1 MSCFARRF
9 YRLTPTSHIG
19 GCRYCSES
27 ASTATQQAG
36 SCALYPAVPCYLQGA
51 QLAGRSAGAPP
62 VRGRTNCHRAF
73 AIAPRRQGADANFA
87 QGAFSWGCVSGAR
100 SALIVRLSG
109 DTACCAIA
117 RKPFLA
123 LRFQRLLH
131 RLYASLRAMQ
141 ETLSRLR
148 RNPTRSLPP
157 AGRALVGVLAR
168 CLLFAIAA
176 GGVALPLMRP
186 TLGF

>member
-19 GCRYCSES
+19 GCRFCSES

-36 SCALYPAVPCYLQGA
+36 SCALFPAVPCYLQGA

-62 VRGRTNCHRAF
+62 VRGRTNCRRAF
-73 AIAPRRQGADANFA
+73 ATAPRRQGADANFA

-100 SALIVRLSG
+100 SALYVRLSG

-131 RLYASLRAMQ
+131 RLSASLRAMQ

-168 CLLFAIAA
+168 CLLYAIAA
-176 GGVALPLMRP
+176 GAVALPLIRP